1 MSIIHTP
8 EILLAL
14 PCTVLMKTRTVVIL
28 SCLVVLGAAL
38 LATNPIRKRIS
49 LPSSKTLITP
59 VPGNPQPMGAFPV
72 NIAVSPDQKY
82 AAILEAGYGTVETE
96 LKQSVAVLDFTS
108 GEITRFADPR
118 LGPKAK
124 QSFFLGLA
132 WSSDGKH
139 IYAPVGSITDP
150 TGTKRDEKDKND
162 KIEHLGNGVIVYAF
176 DAGKITPERFIK
188 ISPQPLAPGKK
199 RGTIHKEAPAGTL
212 VPYPAGMAV
221 VKRDGGDQLLIADNL
236 SDDVL
241 LMDAASGN
249 IIHRFDVSTGEY
261 VPGAYPYGVVVNKA
275 GTAAW
280 VSLWNSSKIIA
291 FDLVKNTVHRSITIS
306 DAKTAS
312 APHPTAMALLPS
324 GDWLFVALSNEDRV
338 AVIHTETDTVTG
350 YLPTRLPNQV
360 NGGAYPDALAFDSSA
375 SRLYAA
381 NAANDA
387 VAVFDIRN
395 VIRSGELG
403 NIGPIEVS
411 RLTVP
416 SAFLPTEW
424 YPTALAVHGDEL
436 LIATGKGT
444 GTGPNNIPKKV
455 GEPGYRKGYTYIG
468 ALLKGSL
475 ARVNLKEVEPH
486 LKQLTDEVIESN
498 LMNGHAG
505 TLPFKDGKNPIKH
518 VIYIIKENRTYDQLF
533 GDLGVGNGDPS
544 LTMYGKEVT
553 PNQHALAL
561 QFGVLDNFYDSGE
574 VSGDGH
580 VWSNAAIT
588 SDYTEKTWQIGY
600 RGLERTYDYEGQ
612 VARDYP
618 IELGI
623 PDVNEPGTGYL
634 WTNLARNKKTYRH
647 FGEYISTHWCDR
659 GGDDENPQEGTPL
672 AVPESCAQKEVKPGE
687 PFPKGLGFD
696 NSEPS
701 PYPWPVPLLAKN
713 IATKPELAGH
723 FDQRFPDFRLEF
735 PDQLRADEF
744 IREFHEWTVTRAKSK
759 RDTMPQFITLRLPND
774 HTSGTKAGVAT
785 PEAAIAD
792 NDLAVGRVVEAVS
805 NSPYWDDTA
814 IFVLEDDAQDGTDHV
829 DAHRSIALVVSKYS
843 PRQFVPEPYGKDA
856 PEFARPR
863 LKSFVDSHFYTTVN
877 MIHTME
883 VLLGLP
889 PMNNN
894 DAQAPIMAGVFA
906 GPGTQPAFKADYRN
920 RDNKLIYRA
929 NQKNSPGAKESAAMD
944 FSHADHVDTAVLNAI
959 LWRERMGNKQ
969 MPEPKHTI
977 FPATAGRKVD
987 DDD

>member
-1 MSIIHTP
+1 
-8 EILLAL
+8 
-14 PCTVLMKTRTVVIL
+14 MKTRSVVIV
-28 SCLVVLGAAL
+28 SCLVVLGVAL
-38 LATNPIRKRIS
+38 LATNPVRKRIS

-72 NIAVSPDQKY
+72 NIALSPDQKF

-96 LKQSVAVLDFTS
+96 LKQSVAVLDFAS

-118 LGPKAK
+118 LGPKAR
-124 QSFFLGLA
+124 QSFFLGIA
-132 WSSDGKH
+132 WGSDGKH

-150 TGTKRDEKDKND
+150 TGAKRDQKDKND
-162 KIEHLGNGVIVYAF
+162 RIEHLGNGVSVYAF
-176 DAGKITPERFIK
+176 EPGKIAPERFIK
-188 ISPQPLAPGKK
+188 IPLQPLAKGKK
-199 RGTIHKEAPAGTL
+199 RGTIHKEAPTGTL
-212 VPYPAGMAV
+212 VPYPAGIAV

-241 LMDAASGN
+241 LMDAATGN
-249 IIHRFDVSTGEY
+249 IIHRFDVSTGDY
-261 VPGAYPYGVVVNKA
+261 VPGAYPYGVVVNKK
-275 GTAAW
+275 GTTAW
-280 VSLWNSSKIIA
+280 VSLWNSSKIA
-291 FDLVKNTVHRSITIS
+291 ALDLINIKVHGWITVS
-306 DAKTAS
+306 DVKTAS
-312 APHPTAMALLPS
+312 APHPTAMALVPS

-350 YLPTRLPNQV
+350 YLPTRLPNQG

-381 NAANDA
+381 NASNDA

-403 NIGPIEVS
+403 NSRPIEVS

-436 LIATGKGT
+436 LIATGKGA
-444 GTGPNNIPKKV
+444 GTGPNNIPKKE
-455 GEPGYRKGYTYIG
+455 GEPGHRKGYTYIS

-475 ARVNLKEVEPH
+475 ARVNLKEVEPQ
-486 LKQLTDEVIESN
+486 LRQLTGEVLESN
-498 LMNGHAG
+498 LMNGRTG

-518 VIYIIKENRTYDQLF
+518 VIYIIKENRTYDQVF
-533 GDLGVGNGDPS
+533 GDLGVGNGDSS
-544 LTMYGKEVT
+544 LTMYGKEIT

-588 SDYTEKTWQIGY
+588 SDYTEKTWQIAY
-600 RGLERTYDYEGQ
+600 RGGERTYDFEGQ
-612 VARDYP
+612 VGRDYP
-618 IELGI
+618 IQLGI

-672 AVPESCAQKEVKPGE
+672 AMPETCAQKEVKPGE
-687 PFPKGLGFD
+687 PFPKALGY
-696 NSEPS
+696 NNGQPS
-701 PYPWPVPLLAKN
+701 AYPWPVPLLAKN
-713 IATKPELAGH
+713 VPTKPELVGH
-723 FDQRFPDFRLEF
+723 FDPRYPDFRLEF

-744 IREFHEWTVTRAKSK
+744 IREFDEWTATRAKSK
-759 RDTMPQFITLRLPND
+759 RDTMPQFITLRFGND

-829 DAHRSIALVVSKYS
+829 DAHRSIALVLSKYA
-843 PRQFVPEPYGKDA
+843 PRQVKLLPYSQDKPQYGHA
-856 PEFARPR
+856 TVGPF
-863 LKSFVDSHFYTTVN
+863 LDSHFYTTVN
-877 MIHTME
+877 MIRTME

-894 DAQAPIMAGVFA
+894 DAQAPIMAPLFA
-906 GPGTQPAFKADYRN
+906 GPGTQPAFKADFRN
-920 RDNKLIYRA
+920 RDNKLIYQA
-929 NQKNSPGAKESAAMD
+929 NQKNAPGTRESAAMD
-944 FSHADHVDTAVLNAI
+944 FSHADQADTAVLNAI
-959 LWRERMGNKQ
+959 LWHERMGKKP
-969 MPEPKHTI
+969 MPAPKHAVL
-977 FPATAGRKVD
+977 PAGVKKDED
-987 DDD
+987 DD